1 MDEYQFPGS
10 NGAETFEEGAE
21 TMETEEGAGAAG
33 PDETQ
38 EILRSIFGKW
48 QVLCHFICVSG
59 PVLLSLAVQ
68 TS

>member
-1 MDEYQFPGS
+1 MSVEGMDEYQFPGS

-38 EILRSIFGKW
+38 EILR
-48 QVLCHFICVSG
+48 
-59 PVLLSLAVQ
+59 
-68 TS
+68 